1 LTIAAADG
9 AKIHPTTARQLLTQ
23 PINGFCLLGFIHRN
37 TGQLNG
43 VSAIAISNLKQRST
57 SHL

>member
-23 PINGFCLLGFIHRN
+23 PINGFGLLGFLHRHAS
-37 TGQLNG
+37 QLNG
-43 VSAIAISNLKQRST
+43 VGAIAIANLKQRST